1 MTEIYIIRHVQAEGN
16 LYRFMQGQWDGDV
29 TALGYEQR
37 SRLAAR
43 FRDVPLDAVYSS
55 DLYRARFT
63 AEALIPGKDLPI
75 LLDRRLR
82 EINIGPWEAKP
93 FANVVWEDPE
103 TFTVFMTDPEHF
115 YLAGAETYH
124 QVRARALEALRE
136 IAEANAGRCVA
147 VSSHGITIRC
157 MLTGAL
163 GIPLDDTAAVPIFAN
178 TGVAHLFYDNGV
190 FRLDYLND
198 DSHLE
203 GLPQISPIKLP
214 ALRHAAI
221 DPRRERALYCSC
233 YADSWRAAH
242 GDLTDY
248 VDAPYLS
255 AAVEHHRADPD
266 SVLALYDGENFAGL
280 VDMDTE
286 RGKHANYGWLSLL
299 YLRPEYRRRGLG
311 VQALGRAVS
320 KYEEM
325 GRTALR
331 LHVSDDNAAALAF
344 YRHWGFEELSW
355 TMGARGRLY
364 LMEKKLRGV
373 GHGHV

>member
-29 TALGYEQR
+29 TALGHEQR
-37 SRLAAR
+37 ERLAAR
-43 FRDVPLDAVYSS
+43 FRDLDLDAVYSS

-63 AEALIPGKDLPI
+63 AEALTRGRDLPI

-82 EINIGPWEAKP
+82 EINIGPWEAQP
-93 FANVVWEDPE
+93 FANVVWDDPE

-115 YLAGAETYH
+115 ELAGAETYH

-136 IAEANAGRCVA
+136 IAEENDGRRVA

-157 MLTGAL
+157 MLTAAL
-163 GIPLDDTAAVPIFAN
+163 GIPLGDTAAVPIFAN
-178 TGVAHLFYDNGV
+178 TGVAHLFYENGA

-198 DSHLE
+198 DSHLG

-214 ALRHAAI
+214 ALRHVAI
-221 DPRRERALYCSC
+221 DPARERALYCGC

-242 GDLTDY
+242 GDLGGY

-255 AAVEHHRADPD
+255 AAVAHHRADPA
-266 SVLALYDGENFAGL
+266 SVLALYDETTFAGL

-320 KYEEM
+320 KFEAM

-331 LHVSDDNAAALAF
+331 LHVSEDNEAALAF

-355 TMGARGRLY
+355 EPGARGRLL

-373 GHGHV
+373 GHGLI